1 MIDPKKVESD
11 VQLARLKLGALA
23 ESGELCSN
31 ALYDTLADWEHQLKH
46 ANLPFEEMSP

>member
-1 MIDPKKVESD
+1 M
-11 VQLARLKLGALA
+11 A